1 MSDKTQHKTVLGADC
16 RITGELAL
24 DNDAV
29 IMGQFK
35 GTLRVRGML
44 ELTDSAHV
52 SGTVIAGAVRVAGNV
67 EADVVAEQGIE
78 LLAGASLTGQ
88 LFTTHLNIVDGAVFQ
103 GNVCVGSHAIA
114 AAEELIA
121 RADDAEAA
129 MDNASAG
136 LALQAD
142 DAADEIDEAGDEAD
156 ASQQVSTVSNSIDA
170 ILKRRRPRALSGGGR
185 LTAGGAASQAKAS

>member
-103 GNVCVGSHAIA
+103 GSVCVGSHAIA

-121 RADDAEAA
+121 RAGEAQTAAEAGA
-129 MDNASAG
+129 AT
-136 LALQAD
+136 LALPSD
-142 DAADEIDEAGDEAD
+142 DDEAD
-156 ASQQVSTVSNSIDA
+156 QDETDAARPVSTVSNSIDA
-170 ILKRRRPRALSGGGR
+170 ILKRRRPRPLTTGGR
-185 LTAGGAASQAKAS
+185 LTAGGGVSQAKAS

>member
-35 GTLRVRGML
+35 GTLRVRGIL

-121 RADDAEAA
+121 RAGEAETPAEASA
-129 MDNASAG
+129 AS
-136 LALQAD
+136 LALQSD
-142 DAADEIDEAGDEAD
+142 DAADDADQDEAD
-156 ASQQVSTVSNSIDA
+156 AARPVSTVSNSIDA
-170 ILKRRRPRALSGGGR
+170 ILKRRRPRPLTTGGR
-185 LTAGGAASQAKAS
+185 LTAGGAANQAKAS